1 MRLTA
6 EATCLSWIPPTA
18 VEGAFERPF
27 GRGIAH
33 YDQPPPDKCPDVDA
47 LLEAD
52 AIRFANQVRAWIDVQ
67 DGRICGHG
75 VSGGGRL
82 GSTTIRLRKRG
93 HTFAG
98 VALPDLLDEPEAFA
112 DRVRFR
118 QTCGGHTGAPVPRAI
133 SHPPFVRIA
142 APLAWSTIVLTLY
155 ADGTSESKIAD
166 ASAFPRH
173 YLYDAAGQLTHKTA
187 LIRYKDWLHR
197 SEQQQSPWSGVHK
210 AVPTTQVK
218 ARAERSLADTILV
231 SARYERYQLP
241 AGAML
246 GSHPIRDDQVAV
258 LLDGLMVIL
267 IDDEPAVEIGPGS
280 IFDPSTRIAESHQH
294 AKLRA
299 QTAAR
304 FALLSRSDVDTNALL
319 EVASEQASR
328 IRGFLEEW
336 QKAKT
341 TPVTDGRPPS
351 T

>member
-18 VEGAFERPF
+18 VEGVFELPF

-33 YDQPPPDKCPDVDA
+33 YDKPPPDKSPDVDA

-67 DGRICGHG
+67 NGRICGQG
-75 VSGGGRL
+75 MTGGGRL
-82 GSTTIRLRKRG
+82 GSTTVRLRKRG

-98 VALPDLLDEPEAFA
+98 VALPDLVAEPEVFA

-133 SHPPFVRIA
+133 SRPPFVGIA
-142 APLAWSTIVLTLY
+142 APLAWSTIVLTLRT
-155 ADGTSESKIAD
+155 DGTSESEIAD

-173 YLYDAAGQLTHKTA
+173 YLYDSAGQLTHKTA

-197 SEQQQSPWSGVHK
+197 SEQQRSPWAGVQK
-210 AVPTTQVK
+210 PVPTIQVK
-218 ARAERSLADTILV
+218 QQAERSLADAILV
-231 SARYERYQLP
+231 SARYEEYQLP

-267 IDDEPAVEIGPGS
+267 IDDEPAVEIGPGN
-280 IFDPSTRIAESHQH
+280 IFDPSTRIAESKQH
-294 AKLRA
+294 AKIRA

-304 FALLSRSDVDTNALL
+304 FALLSRSDVDSDALH
-319 EVASEQASR
+319 EVASEQASH
-328 IRGFLEEW
+328 IRAFLEEW
-336 QKAKT
+336 QKAEDRK
-341 TPVTDGRPPS
+341 D
-351 T
+351 

>member
-6 EATCLSWIPPTA
+6 EATCLSWIPPAA
-18 VEGAFERPF
+18 VEGVFELPF

-33 YDQPPPDKCPDVDA
+33 YDKPPPDESPDVD
-47 LLEAD
+47 LLLDAD
-52 AIRFANQVRAWIDVQ
+52 AIRFANQVRARIDVQ
-67 DGRICGHG
+67 DGRICDHG
-75 VSGGGRL
+75 MTGGGRL
-82 GSTTIRLRKRG
+82 GSTTVHLRKRG

-98 VALPDLLDEPEAFA
+98 VALPDLVAEPEVFA

-133 SHPPFVRIA
+133 SRPPFVRIA
-142 APLAWSTIVLTLY
+142 APLAWSTIALTLY
-155 ADGTSESKIAD
+155 ADGTSESEIVD

-173 YLYDAAGQLTHKTA
+173 YLYDSAGQLTHKTA

-197 SEQQQSPWSGVHK
+197 SEEQRSPWAGVHEPI
-210 AVPTTQVK
+210 PTTQVK
-218 ARAERSLADTILV
+218 QQAERSLADTILI
-231 SARYERYQLP
+231 SARYQQYQIP

-246 GSHPIRDDQVAV
+246 GSHPIGDDQVAV

-280 IFDPSTRIAESHQH
+280 IFDPSTRIAESKQH
-294 AKLRA
+294 AKIRA

-304 FALLSRSDVDTNALL
+304 FALLSRNDVDSHALL
-319 EVASEQASR
+319 EVASEQASN

-336 QKAKT
+336 QKAK
-341 TPVTDGRPPS
+341 DRKD
-351 T
+351 